1 VDACELASLLP
12 PPDNRGDPT
21 VKVEELEDAP
31 PAEAVQGVPG
41 LMDGLKGDACSDLV
55 SNFVDDVVTDP
66 VSLDDF
72 LEM

>member
-1 VDACELASLLP
+1 VDACELAHLLP
-12 PPDNRGDPT
+12 PPDARGVPT

-31 PAEAVQGVPG
+31 PSQTGGVPV
-41 LMDGLKGDACSDLV
+41 LMDGLEGDACSDLV
-55 SNFVDDVVTDP
+55 SNFVDDVVADP